1 VARAEGGDFHE
12 DHKHVPTDLG
22 GPRLRDGGTGP
33 RVEPT
38 RRARLPAE
46 APDAIARALRRLG
59 DRDPFDPAA
68 EAGLQALRALVAAE
82 LGEAQ
87 DAAHSDAMPPDGEDP
102 AQTARA
108 EALAA
113 LLDVFDRFLISRD
126 ITLDQIAAERALQRL
141 MRAGG

>member
-1 VARAEGGDFHE
+1 MKTTETFRPTLADRACATVE
-12 DHKHVPTDLG
+12 LG
-22 GPRLRDGGTGP
+22 RE
-33 RVEPT
+33 VS
-38 RRARLPAE
+38 RRASLVFPAE

-82 LGEAQ
+82 PGEAQ
-87 DAAHSDAMPPDGEDP
+87 DTAHSDAMPPDGEDP
-102 AQTARA
+102 AQTARP